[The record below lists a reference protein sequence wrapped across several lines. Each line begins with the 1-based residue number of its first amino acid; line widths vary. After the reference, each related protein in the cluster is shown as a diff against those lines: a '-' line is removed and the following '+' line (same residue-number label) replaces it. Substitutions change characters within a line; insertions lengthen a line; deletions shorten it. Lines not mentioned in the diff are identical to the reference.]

1 MNPQPDALADPDRLA
16 RIRDLRS
23 LRNPSA
29 ELLNEL
35 TALASAV
42 LHVPTCIVSLMDE
55 DREWIASSAGL
66 VEPWATRGELPL
78 DHSYCQH
85 LVTTGELLLI
95 EDARKHE
102 RVRDSPA
109 IETLQAIAYAGV
121 PLRSPDGHV
130 LGGFCV
136 VDREPRSWMDREVQ
150 TLQRFAAIAVAE
162 LGHRLRI
169 RAAERRREA
178 EQRKFSA
185 ELAALSRFRTLV
197 EHSLAGIYVLQ
208 DGRFLYTNSRMREI
222 FGYGPGK
229 PMSHLRVSDLVAEE
243 DRERVLENVRRRLA
257 GESLRVSY
265 TFRGL
270 RADGGIVDVEVYGS
284 RIEVDGGYAIIG
296 TLLDITKRKRA
307 EKALRESEER
317 LRLVERA
324 TEDVVWEWEVRTG
337 EVRWNEAGAKVFRY
351 LPGEVGTTIEWHQ
364 EHIHPDDRERV
375 ARRLQR
381 TLGGVGEF
389 WSEEYRFLRG
399 DGQYATVVDRGIVVR
414 NGRGEPVRVIGSM
427 MDVTERKREEEAQ
440 RFLAQASALMDSSLD
455 REAIL
460 PRLARLCIPLL
471 GDYSLVDL
479 VDEQG
484 HLHRVATAHVDPR
497 KEELLARESILG
509 TSEVP
514 ERSLVA
520 RALRTGEPAFVPECG
535 DPEGRDPDDDRDAL
549 GRIGVCSLI
558 VAPLLIGER
567 RIGAITIGTSD
578 SGRVYTPVDLM
589 HVQDLA
595 HRLAFSIDH
604 ARLYQEAT
612 DAVRARDEVLGVVT
626 HDLRNPLSA
635 IQMSAALLREGGQ
648 ERRAENQKWVDIIL
662 NTADQMNHLIGDL
675 LDLSSIDAGRFSVD
689 AAEQKVSA
697 ITTGAIELLEPLAN
711 EKEIRMAA
719 RVGEGVTTVWADTGQ
734 ILRVLSNLVGNA
746 IKFTPTGGA
755 VLLTVER
762 TESEVLF
769 SVSDTGPGIPAEHQ
783 PHVFDR
789 YWQATA
795 GDRRGAGLGLA
806 IAKGIVESHGGRI
819 WADGGEGKGATFHF
833 TLPREAPRD
842 APRAGR
848 PLSAVA
854 SAAPPPAPSRPTAPA
869 DPGLPGDRL
878 EARSTA

>member
-1 MNPQPDALADPDRLA
+1 MNIRANALADPDRLE
-16 RIRDLRS
+16 RLRDLRT
-23 LRNPSA
+23 LRSPS
-29 ELLNEL
+29 EDLLNEL
-35 TALASAV
+35 TGLASSV
-42 LHVPTCIVSLMDE
+42 LHVPTCIVSLMDA
-55 DREWIASSAGL
+55 DRERIASCAGL
-66 VEPWATRGELPL
+66 GEPWATSRELPL
-78 DHSYCQH
+78 DYSYCRH
-85 LVTTGELLLI
+85 LVTSGELLLI

-102 RVRDSPA
+102 WVRDSPA

-121 PLRSPDGHV
+121 PLRSPDGYV

-136 VDREPRSWMDREVQ
+136 VDREPRSWVEREVQ
-150 TLQRFAAIAVAE
+150 ILQRFAAIATAE

-169 RAAERRREA
+169 RAEEHRRDEEER
-178 EQRKFSA
+178 KVSA
-185 ELAALSRFRTLV
+185 ELATLSWFRTLV
-197 EHSLAGIYVLQ
+197 EHSLAGIYVLK
-208 DGRFLYTNSRMREI
+208 DERFLYANPRMREI

-229 PMSHLRVSDLVAEE
+229 SMSRLHVGDVVAEE
-243 DRERVLENVRRRLA
+243 DRARVLENVRRRLA

-270 RADGGIVDVEVYGS
+270 RSDGVAVDVEVYGS

-296 TLLDITKRKRA
+296 TLLDITRRKRA
-307 EKALRESEER
+307 EQALRESEER

-351 LPGEVGTTIEWHQ
+351 LPGEVGKTIEWHQ

-414 NGRGEPVRVIGSM
+414 NGRGEPVRVVGSM

-440 RFLAQASALMDSSLD
+440 RFLARASALMDSSLD

-471 GDYSLVDL
+471 GDYSLIDL
-479 VDEQG
+479 LDEQG
-484 HLHRVATAHVDPR
+484 RLRRVATAHVDPR
-497 KEELLARESILG
+497 KEELLARESIVG
-509 TSEVP
+509 TSDIP
-514 ERSLVA
+514 ERSLVTK
-520 RALRTGEPAFVPECG
+520 ALRTGEPAFVPECG
-535 DPEGRDPDDDRDAL
+535 DREGRRPDADRDAL

-558 VAPLLIGER
+558 VAPLLIGDR

-595 HRLAFSIDH
+595 HRLAFSVDH
-604 ARLYQEAT
+604 ARLYREAT
-612 DAVRARDEVLGVVT
+612 EAVRARDEVLGVVT

-635 IQMSAALLREGGQ
+635 IQMSAALLRDEGQ
-648 ERRAENQKWVDIIL
+648 ERRADNQKWVDVIL

-675 LDLSSIDAGRFSVD
+675 LDLSSIEAGRFTVD
-689 AAEQKVSA
+689 PAEQKVSA
-697 ITTGAIELLEPLAN
+697 ITNGAVELLEPLAAK
-711 EKEIRMAA
+711 KEIRVAA

-734 ILRVLSNLVGNA
+734 VLRVLSNLVGNA
-746 IKFTPTGGA
+746 IKFTPEGGA
-755 VLLTVER
+755 VLLTAEG
-762 TESEVLF
+762 EEDHVLF
-769 SVSDTGPGIPAEHQ
+769 SVSDTGPGIPAEQQ

-789 YWQATA
+789 YWQARP

-806 IAKGIVESHGGRI
+806 IAKGIVEAHGGEI
-819 WADGGEGKGATFHF
+819 WADGGEGKGATFRF
-833 TLPREAPRD
+833 TLPRR
-842 APRAGR
+842 APRAPLR
-848 PLSAVA
+848 AARQLSAVA
-854 SAAPPPAPSRPTAPA
+854 SAAPQSEPSPPGSPA
-869 DPGLPGDRL
+869 DSGLPEDQG